1 MSWIPYFDEYNLKV
15 FSDGFWHKIDI
26 KGEDDCW
33 PWTKSVV
40 SEKKPYGRV
49 KVNGRLELAHVIVY
63 ELTHKEELPLS
74 DDTQICHSCDNPIC
88 CNPKHLWKGNNK
100 SNMLDKTRKNRQSTS
115 GGPEGKFTYDE
126 WQNIIEL
133 HNKGWSNTDIGRN
146 YQSYDTTI
154 RRVLAAGESYRYK
167 GKV

>member
-1 MSWIPYFDEYNLKV
+1 MSWVPYLTKEYLKV
-15 FSDGFWHKIDI
+15 VSDRFWSKVD
-26 KGEDDCW
+26 KRGEDDCW
-33 PWTKSVV
+33 PWIGGLVN
-40 SEKKPYGRV
+40 KKKNYGRV
-49 KVNGRLELAHVIVY
+49 KINNRAELSHVVAY
-63 ELTHKEELPLS
+63 ELTHPEELPLS

-88 CNPKHLWKGNNK
+88 CNPKHLWKGDNK
-100 SNMLDKTRKNRQSTS
+100 SNMLDKTRKGRQSTS

-146 YQSYDTTI
+146 YQSFDTTI